1 VRLSERSYS
10 TKSVRPR
17 PTVYAEPDGSLLV
30 ITTSWGETELAHRVN
45 EDIAK
50 YVQAAMADVE
60 VTSPFEFLTCFSDE
74 TNYLRVALLIAN
86 DSVYRGD
93 NRGEYLGAIET
104 LVILRRDNKIAYAQ
118 VGAPNLMIQ
127 KDGMGLAPIAVSYES
142 SHELGNQFESL
153 APMPQSLLGVDPT
166 VNIRCGDFRVED
178 NDRLIV
184 YSGAF
189 WPESLWAPT
198 HTDEDLR
205 HLTQKIVQQSP
216 DSPFWL
222 GLIAL

>member
-104 LVILRRDNKIAYAQ
+104 LVIFRRDNKIAYAQ

-127 KDGMGLAPIAVSYES
+127 KDG
-142 SHELGNQFESL
+142 NQCESL